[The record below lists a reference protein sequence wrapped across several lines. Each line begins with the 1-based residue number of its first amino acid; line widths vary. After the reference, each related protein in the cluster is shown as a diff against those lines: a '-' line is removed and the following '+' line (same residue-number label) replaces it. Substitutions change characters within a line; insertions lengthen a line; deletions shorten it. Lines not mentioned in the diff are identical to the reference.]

1 MSLRLLLALGL
12 AFASAATQAQD
23 DPEYRAEIGG
33 GVALTAYQGDLNS
46 SITANMQPTLSVM
59 GRYKFNPRMALAF
72 TISKGKLKGST
83 DKVATWL
90 PNYQAARYEFD
101 NSLWNI
107 GLRYEYNFL
116 AYGTGREYRG
126 AERFTPFI
134 AGGIGATVVSGSS
147 PSEFTLNFPLGAG
160 VKYKVSKRV
169 NMTLDWTMHF
179 SLSDNLDGVV
189 DPYGIESSGL
199 FKNADSY
206 SVLSL
211 TISYDIWA
219 KCLTCNKE

>member
-1 MSLRLLLALGL
+1 MSSRLLLTLALTFVSM
-12 AFASAATQAQD
+12 AINAQD

-33 GVALTAYQGDLNS
+33 GVALTAYQGDLNGS
-46 SITANMQPTLSVM
+46 LTAKMQPTLSLM

-72 TISKGKLKGST
+72 TVSKGKLKGST
-83 DKVATWL
+83 DKVTTWL

-101 NSLWNI
+101 NDLWDI

-126 AERFTPFI
+126 AKRFTPFI
-134 AGGIGATVVSGSS
+134 TGGIGATAVSGTS
-147 PSEFTLNFPLGAG
+147 PSEFTLNFPLGVG
-160 VKYKVSKRV
+160 LKYKLSTRV
-169 NMTLDWTMHF
+169 NVALDWTMHF

-189 DPYGIESSGL
+189 DPYGIESAGL

-206 SVLSL
+206 SMLSL